1 MQNVRIRLA
10 YEGTAYG
17 GFQLQKNAIT
27 VQEKLENA
35 LYSIYGKKI
44 RVMGAGRTDS
54 GVHARGQAANFFAE
68 PLVPVEKIPW
78 ALNTALPE
86 DIVVWEASLVPASFR
101 AGRDAVSKIYLYTID
116 NARFIQVLRRRYSW
130 HCPDEL
136 NIELMREGC
145 RLMEGVHDFRA
156 FRALGSDVK
165 NTVRN
170 IFQAEIIRI
179 PAEEIICFKVEGD
192 GFLYKMM
199 RFMAGALVEVGKGDL
214 SLQELKAALQGAEI
228 HPGPALPAKGLCL
241 EKVNY

>member
-1 MQNVRIRLA
+1 
-10 YEGTAYG
+10 
-17 GFQLQKNAIT
+17 
-27 VQEKLENA
+27 
-35 LYSIYGKKI
+35 
-44 RVMGAGRTDS
+44 
-54 GVHARGQAANFFAE
+54 
-68 PLVPVEKIPW
+68 
-78 ALNTALPE
+78 
-86 DIVVWEASLVPASFR
+86 
-101 AGRDAVSKIYLYTID
+101 
-116 NARFIQVLRRRYSW
+116 
-130 HCPDEL
+130 
-136 NIELMREGC
+136 
-145 RLMEGVHDFRA
+145 MEGVHDFRA